1 MGYRRRNAV
10 AYSNKVRAEVMKA
23 LSEGMSASKASQVYN
38 ISQQTINNWRKN
50 PDRYLNGS
58 WSEYRAHDIEEKVEV
73 LRLIEMG
80 TQSIRQIARARG
92 LSQNTICRWIKEKK
106 HILAVYSTE
115 GQHPATAVTWKPEP
129 LEDKM
134 ARKEHPD
141 TKAENKTLRE
151 ENQYLKA
158 KVAYLEKLMELSG
171 TPAGEFKKKLDSKPS
186 ELSSNQEPDK

>member
-1 MGYRRRNAV
+1 M

-106 HILAVYSTE
+106 HILSRFEKGLTT
-115 GQHPATAVTWKPEP
+115 GQSGRIIS
-129 LEDKM
+129 LS
-134 ARKEHPD
+134 
-141 TKAENKTLRE
+141 
-151 ENQYLKA
+151 LKNC
-158 KVAYLEKLMELSG
+158 YPSG
-171 TPAGEFKKKLDSKPS
+171 V
-186 ELSSNQEPDK
+186 Q

>member
-10 AYSNKVRAEVMKA
+10 TYSNKVRTEVMKA
-23 LSEGMSASKASQVYN
+23 LSEGMSGSKASQVFN
-38 ISQQTINNWRKN
+38 ISQQTISNWKKN
-50 PDRYLNGS
+50 PDWYLNGKQE
-58 WSEYRAHDIEEKVEV
+58 EYRPHDIEEKVEV

-80 TQSIRQIARARG
+80 TQPIRQIARKKG
-92 LSQNTICRWIKEKK
+92 ISQNTICRWVKEKK

-141 TKAENKTLRE
+141 AKAENKTLRE

-186 ELSSNQEPDK
+186 KPSSNQEPDM

>member
-1 MGYRRRNAV
+1 M

-23 LSEGMSASKASQVYN
+23 LSEGMTASKASQVYN
-38 ISQQTINNWRKN
+38 ISQQTICNWKKS
-50 PDRYLNGS
+50 PDRYLNGTKE
-58 WSEYRAHDIEEKVEV
+58 EYRPHDIEEKVEV

-92 LSQNTICRWIKEKK
+92 ISQNTICQWIKDKK
-106 HILAVYSTE
+106 RILAVYSTE

-141 TKAENKTLRE
+141 VKAENKTLRE

-171 TPAGEFKKKLDSKPS
+171 TPVGEFKKKQDSRPS
-186 ELSSNQEPDK
+186 EPSSSQEPNM

>member
-1 MGYRRRNAV
+1 
-10 AYSNKVRAEVMKA
+10 
-23 LSEGMSASKASQVYN
+23 
-38 ISQQTINNWRKN
+38 
-50 PDRYLNGS
+50 
-58 WSEYRAHDIEEKVEV
+58 
-73 LRLIEMG
+73 MG
-80 TQSIRQIARARG
+80 TQPIRQIARKKG
-92 LSQNTICRWIKEKK
+92 ISQNTICRWVKEKK

-141 TKAENKTLRE
+141 AKAENKTLRE

-186 ELSSNQEPDK
+186 KPFSNQEPDM

>member
-1 MGYRRRNAV
+1 M
-10 AYSNKVRAEVMKA
+10 AYSNKVRSEVMKS
-23 LSEGMSASKASQVYN
+23 LSEGMTASKASQVYN

-50 PDRYLNGS
+50 PGRYLNGTQA
-58 WSEYRAHDIEEKVEV
+58 EYRPHDIEEKVEV

-92 LSQNTICRWIKEKK
+92 ISQNTICHWVKEKK

-141 TKAENKTLRE
+141 IKAENKTLRE

-171 TPAGEFKKKLDSKPS
+171 TQAGEFKKKLDFRPS
-186 ELSSNQEPDK
+186 EPSLNQEPDM

>member
-1 MGYRRRNAV
+1 M

-171 TPAGEFKKKLDSKPS
+171 TPAGEFKKKPDSKPS

>member
-1 MGYRRRNAV
+1 M
-10 AYSNKVRAEVMKA
+10 AYSNKVRTEVMKA
-23 LSEGMSASKASQVYN
+23 LSEGMSGSKASQVFN
-38 ISQQTINNWRKN
+38 ISQQTISNWKKN
-50 PDRYLNGS
+50 PDWYLNGKQE
-58 WSEYRAHDIEEKVEV
+58 EYRPHDIEEKVEV

-80 TQSIRQIARARG
+80 TQPIRQIARKKG
-92 LSQNTICRWIKEKK
+92 ISQNTICRWVKEKK

-141 TKAENKTLRE
+141 AKAENKTLRE

-186 ELSSNQEPDK
+186 KPSSNQEPDM

>member
-1 MGYRRRNAV
+1 M
-10 AYSNKVRAEVMKA
+10 AYSNKVRTEVMKA
-23 LSEGMSASKASQVYN
+23 LSEGMSGSKASQVFN
-38 ISQQTINNWRKN
+38 ISQQTISNWKKN
-50 PDRYLNGS
+50 PDWYLNGKQE
-58 WSEYRAHDIEEKVEV
+58 EYRPHDIEEKVEV

-80 TQSIRQIARARG
+80 TQPIRQIARKKG
-92 LSQNTICRWIKEKK
+92 ISQNTICRWVKEKK

-141 TKAENKTLRE
+141 AKAENKTLRE

-158 KVAYLEKLMELSG
+158 KVAYLEKLMELSV

-186 ELSSNQEPDK
+186 KPSSNQEPDM

>member
-1 MGYRRRNAV
+1 M

-23 LSEGMSASKASQVYN
+23 LSEGMTAAKASLTYN
-38 ISQQTINNWRKN
+38 ISQQTICNWKKN
-50 PDRYLNGS
+50 PDNYLNGS
-58 WSEYRAHDIEEKVEV
+58 WSEYKPHDIEEKVEI
-73 LRLIEMG
+73 LRLVEMK
-80 TQSIRQIARARG
+80 TQTIRQIAKERG
-92 LSQNTICRWIKEKK
+92 ISQNTISRWIKEKK

-141 TKAENKTLRE
+141 AKAENKTLRE

-171 TPAGEFKKKLDSKPS
+171 TPAGEFKKKLDSRPS
-186 ELSSNQEPDK
+186 ELSSSQEPDK

>member
-38 ISQQTINNWRKN
+38 ISQQTINTWRKN

-141 TKAENKTLRE
+141 VKAENKTLRE

>member
-1 MGYRRRNAV
+1 M

-23 LSEGMSASKASQVYN
+23 LSEGMTASKASQVYN
-38 ISQQTINNWRKN
+38 ISQQTISNWRKN

-58 WSEYRAHDIEEKVEV
+58 WSEYRAHDIEEKIEV

-92 LSQNTICRWIKEKK
+92 ISQNTKDKK
-106 HILAVYSTE
+106 RILAVYSTE
-115 GQHPATAVTWKPEP
+115 GQHPVAAVTWKPEP

-141 TKAENKTLRE
+141 VKAENRTLRE

-158 KVAYLEKLMELSG
+158 KVAYLEKLMELSC
-171 TPAGEFKKKLDSKPS
+171 TPAGEFKKKPDSRPS
-186 ELSSNQEPDK
+186 EPSLSQEPDR

>member
-38 ISQQTINNWRKN
+38 ISQQTINNWRKS

-92 LSQNTICRWIKEKK
+92 LSQNTVCRWIKEKK

-171 TPAGEFKKKLDSKPS
+171 IPAGEFKKKLDSKPS
-186 ELSSNQEPDK
+186 ELSSNQEADK

>member
-158 KVAYLEKLMELSG
+158 KVAYLEKLMVLSG